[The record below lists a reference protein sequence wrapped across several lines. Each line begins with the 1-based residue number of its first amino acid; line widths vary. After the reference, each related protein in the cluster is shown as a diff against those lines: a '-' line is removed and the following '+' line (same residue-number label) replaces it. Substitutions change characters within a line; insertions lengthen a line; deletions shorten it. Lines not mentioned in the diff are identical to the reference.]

1 MVSKNLMVIDPSIS
15 VPEIESFNKIAILSP
30 LKTTYHLPAIHS
42 SKSLNTKIE
51 NISGVILMG
60 SAASIHDSYEWIKNI
75 QNLLKKA
82 IIQKVPILGICF
94 GHQLI
99 ANMFGGEVN
108 YLWDQVQKKGVRKVQ
123 IHENNLLIPATE
135 NFLIY
140 SHKEGVTKCPIEFN
154 ISASSEM
161 VAIEGMVHK
170 NHPIWTFQTHIEAS
184 KIFAKRTG
192 VTSKLF
198 KKTKSYSNA
207 ILKSFFEKIKF

>member
-1 MVSKNLMVIDPSIS
+1 MISKNLMVIDPSIS
-15 VPEIESFNKIAILSP
+15 RPEIESFNKIAILCP

-51 NISGVILMG
+51 NIGGVILMG
-60 SAASIHDSYEWIKNI
+60 SAASIHNSYEWIKNI

-99 ANMFGGEVN
+99 AHMYGGEVK
-108 YLWDQVQKKGVRKVQ
+108 YLWNRIQKKGVRKVQ
-123 IHENNLLIPATE
+123 MYENNLLIPPTK

-140 SHKEGVTKCPIEFN
+140 SHKEGVTKCPVEFN

-170 NHPIWTFQTHIEAS
+170 NRPIWTFQTHIEAS